1 LEDVD
6 DFYNKKYEDAARRL
20 KLLQDRYGK
29 PLDILQDLDKDEV
42 EDLMGALLELRGQL
56 RKLQWYGEVNRR
68 GFIKITKKFD
78 KKIAQVASQR
88 PYLDLK
94 VDPKEF
100 ATKSNLL
107 ETMKIVNDWL
117 SVVGECKSIETN
129 GAAYSSRPI
138 HRVSTKAMPSFPKE
152 WIDTL
157 NRAISDDDAQ
167 ALRDLFEAHGS
178 LGASWSIPGTTLA
191 LHVLPRAISCRS
203 KACIN
208 TLFGYIDTLD
218 EYDEI
223 NQRNFIHRLVITL
236 GRSALASDKD
246 ALSESPPM
254 LENFLTPTPSPAL
267 VALAGR
273 LKDSNGLSRFG
284 NEEETVSFL
293 KYLLDCLRPHQRNV
307 LRGKDVYGRMPLH
320 YAAQYGLVLICQLI
334 IVRMHDGDQ
343 FEKTSG
349 VETPFWQD
357 LEGYTPLHLSVIGGH
372 PLTTKALLVA
382 KDTKISDGASTL
394 RHHMANSGEVLA
406 LATKANFT
414 HIVKL
419 LVEAGVDLNYQDDQG
434 ESAIHIAARF
444 NHAAC
449 ARVLI
454 TGSGSQRANIELTER
469 AFGWTPLFLSC
480 VDGHLEMVEI
490 LVAAGA
496 NLDKVDTS
504 GWTAKEHAA
513 LRGHA
518 NIWRALAKATPEL
531 KISNSASAFDCRS
544 PTPRI
549 SPAPDRPSNESTNG
563 GNRFMTPVKTF
574 GHRYLTKESMILVT
588 LGSTDTR
595 KAVDAVHL
603 DRVPM
608 SDIHPTQLDT
618 ALSLVVSAG
627 GANGEPSITDLP
639 VQDSLNTEPIIFMAA
654 DAAKVKL
661 FFDIVPTYAGS
672 SDKVIGRGVALLSS
686 IKPSIGSQRISL
698 QGDVTVP
705 IIAATTL
712 DVIGTVNFNFLV
724 ITPFTHPNMTINEH
738 QTYWKS
744 MASTMVIGHRGDLIL
759 LNHIWGALLTYAKVW
774 VRTWQREGLCSW
786 VRTPFKLAIP
796 TSIKTPSCSQ
806 QQSFIAAANLGA
818 SYVEVSDVTPRS
830 IITHTLNPISLVW
843 QMLQQ
848 S

>member
-1 LEDVD
+1 MEDVD

-29 PLDILQDLDKDEV
+29 PSDSLQDLDKDEV

-94 VDPKEF
+94 VDPKQF
-100 ATKSNLL
+100 ATNSNLS
-107 ETMKIVNDWL
+107 ETVKFVNDWL
-117 SVVGECKSIETN
+117 STLGEFRPAETKD
-129 GAAYSSRPI
+129 AIDPSRPI
-138 HRVSTKAMPSFPKE
+138 HRVAANAMPNFPKE
-152 WIDTL
+152 WVDSL

-167 ALRDLFEAHGS
+167 TLTGLLKAHGS
-178 LGASWSIPGTTLA
+178 RDVSLSIPGTTLA
-191 LHVLPRAISCRS
+191 LNVLQKAISCRS
-203 KACIN
+203 KACIS
-208 TLFGYIDTLD
+208 TLFGYIDNLD
-218 EYDEI
+218 EFDEI

-236 GRSALASDKD
+236 GRSALTSDED
-246 ALSESPPM
+246 ALTESPPM
-254 LENFLTPTPSPAL
+254 LENFLTPAKPPAL
-267 VALAGR
+267 VALASR
-273 LKDSNGLSRFG
+273 LKDSNGLSRFA
-284 NEEETVSFL
+284 NEEESVSFL
-293 KYLLDCLRPHQRNV
+293 KHLLDSLRPHQRNV
-307 LRGKDVYGRMPLH
+307 LRGKDAYGRMPLH

-334 IVRMHDGDQ
+334 IARMHDWDQ
-343 FEKTSG
+343 LKS
-349 VETPFWQD
+349 VEAPFWQD

-382 KDTKISDGASTL
+382 EDMNIFDGTSTL
-394 RHHMANSGEVLA
+394 HRHMANSGEVLA

-419 LVEAGVDLNYQDDQG
+419 LIEAGVDLNYQDDQG
-434 ESAIHIAARF
+434 ETALHIAARF
-444 NHAAC
+444 NHVAC
-449 ARVLI
+449 ARILI

-496 NLDKVDTS
+496 NLDNFDTS
-504 GWTAKEHAA
+504 GWTAKEHAT

-518 NIWRALAKATPEL
+518 NIWRALAHATPEP
-531 KISNSASAFDCRS
+531 KIPNSLSAFDCRS
-544 PTPRI
+544 PTPGI
-549 SPAPDRPSNESTNG
+549 SPAPDRPSNEVVNG
-563 GNRFMTPVKTF
+563 GNRPMTPVKTF

-595 KAVDAVHL
+595 KAINAVHL

-608 SDIHPTQLDT
+608 SDIHSTQLDT

-627 GANGEPSITDLP
+627 NANGEPSITDLP
-639 VQDSLNTEPIIFMAA
+639 VQDNLNTEPITFMAV
-654 DAAKVKL
+654 DATKVKL

-672 SDKVIGRGVALLSS
+672 SNKVIGRGVALLSAV
-686 IKPSIGSQRISL
+686 KPSIGSQRISL

-724 ITPFTHPNMTINEH
+724 ITPFTHPNMTINEN

-744 MASTMVIGHRGDLIL
+744 MASTMLIGHRGDLNL
-759 LNHIWGALLTYAKVW
+759 LNHIWSALLIYAKVW
-774 VRTWQREGLCSW
+774 VRIWRREGLCSW
-786 VRTPFKLAIP
+786 VRTLSK
-796 TSIKTPSCSQ
+796 
-806 QQSFIAAANLGA
+806 
-818 SYVEVSDVTPRS
+818 
-830 IITHTLNPISLVW
+830 
-843 QMLQQ
+843 
-848 S
+848 